1 VAQSK
6 TNTGKVSKTKALEL
20 QKIQDTENLR
30 KLEQQAKTRRILWDM
45 VGLSLLVVGAIL
57 LLAVLGITRGDL
69 VDGSVFMLKRWF
81 GWGRFIVALAV
92 FATGWLLLLWR
103 KSPPEEFKIGRI
115 LLVELGL
122 FLSLGAF
129 SAFANDSV
137 YQVNIGTSAGG
148 IVGFGLAYP
157 FRNMIGNTPAGIVFL
172 ILSAILLIL
181 GLGIAGSIE
190 RWAKGEMGQ
199 TVAYG
204 QAFFGDEND
213 TPLIDQ
219 VAIETKKPKTEV
231 TAKKTSPKLSDQME
245 LPLAFRR
252 GELTDNNK
260 PVKEIKTKPRSDQLP
275 PLALLDNEKTVV
287 ANQGTI
293 NMNAAMLEKTLGDFG
308 VPAKVVGYRVG
319 PTVTQYAVEPGYFD
333 KGNTE
338 EKQKVRISQISGL
351 NKDLALALKA
361 GRLRIE
367 APVPGE
373 SYVGIEVPNSEHTI
387 VRLRPL
393 LDSPEFAQARS
404 PLTIPLGRG
413 VSGQPIIAD
422 LASMPHLLIAGTTNS
437 GKSVAIAALTTALLM
452 NNNPDELKLVM
463 IDPKLVELKRFNGLP
478 HLLGQVETNL
488 ERILAVLRW
497 ATTEMDNRYRLLEIV
512 HARNL
517 ESYNQKMEKL
527 GKPALPRIVILI
539 DELADLMMSA
549 SDETE
554 SAIVRLAQKA
564 RAIGIHLV
572 VATQRPSADVITGV
586 IKANFPTRISFTV
599 ASSVDSRVIL
609 DTSGAET
616 LLGKGDLLY
625 LHPEVGHPVRAQ
637 GVMVSDHEIR
647 KVIAWW
653 QKQEQ
658 QESTARLDL
667 GLDTVK
673 TPTTT
678 GLVEELEPDATDEVP
693 WEKEVQSQDQDNG
706 DESLIKQ
713 ATELVRVKRRA
724 SASYL
729 QRHLRLGYP
738 RAAWLIEELESR
750 GVLGPPAGSRRER
763 EILLPEPG
771 DEDETEEMVE

>member
-1 VAQSK
+1 MAQSK

-422 LASMPHLLIAGTTNS
+422 LASMPHLVIAGTTNS